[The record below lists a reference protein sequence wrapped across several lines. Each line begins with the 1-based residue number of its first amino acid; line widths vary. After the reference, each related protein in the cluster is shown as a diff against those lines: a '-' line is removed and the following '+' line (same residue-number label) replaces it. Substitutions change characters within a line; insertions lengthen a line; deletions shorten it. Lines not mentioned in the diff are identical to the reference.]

1 MKKKIENVRYYIPI
15 ENNLFIVDMLDNLIY
30 NNKILKTSILG
41 IAKKGNHF
49 FSYEFKNGFINTYHF
64 INENLESLESS
75 VIVDTFDGVNAI
87 IEYDY
92 DSITKDFQIALFDIL
107 QKKIVYKLPY
117 RYNIG
122 PSIRINNNIFHIKQN
137 KYVTSLYLE
146 TGEYLWE
153 TDISN
158 FVSSLD
164 GFSYKDER
172 VGGILGIS
180 DNKLIITVGTRLLKI
195 DLHNGIITGDTEALS
210 HGKNYSQGPAGFHSY
225 LHLEDEYV
233 YLLKRDRYL
242 RISLI
247 TGKLET
253 LWVNSQSDL
262 IIEHVHYDENY
273 AYFMA
278 CIGWN
283 LQPEVLGVFDRKN
296 LSIVWQYDQPIYSSQ
311 PPQSDGKKLY
321 SLDTGGTLHIFERAI

>member
-1 MKKKIENVRYYIPI
+1 MDYKLTQKIQEVFEYILTPKLCFKLKDNVLVFKDKILSKNVEDVFFYKNAIIFNLEDRTSKIVNTKTFKEFHLKTLRAI
-15 ENNLFIVDMLDNLIY
+15 NTTTLKNNEWSFVDSSKSNILLIVDLESKKNKIILESYNWEFVVIY
-30 NNKILKTSILG
+30 NNDVFLYVGNSVNCLSI
-41 IAKKGNHF
+41 
-49 FSYEFKNGFINTYHF
+49 
-64 INENLESLESS
+64 
-75 VIVDTFDGVNAI
+75 
-87 IEYDY
+87 
-92 DSITKDFQIALFDIL
+92 
-107 QKKIVYKLPY
+107 
-117 RYNIG
+117 
-122 PSIRINNNIFHIKQN
+122 
-137 KYVTSLYLE
+137 E

-321 SLDTGGTLHIFERAI
+321 SLDTSGTLHLFERES